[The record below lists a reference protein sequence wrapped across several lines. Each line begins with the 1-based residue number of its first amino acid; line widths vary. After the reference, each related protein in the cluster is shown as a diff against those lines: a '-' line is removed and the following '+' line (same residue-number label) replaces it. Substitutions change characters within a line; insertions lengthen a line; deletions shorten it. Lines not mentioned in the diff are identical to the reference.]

1 MPETGIGLFPDVGAT
16 RFLNRCPGHIG
27 RYLGMTGARLNA
39 ADAVYCGF
47 ATHFVARNRVAQMVA
62 ALAESFDAGVLDSYS
77 IDSGPAPLAALQ
89 PAIDGCFAG
98 DSVEGILDA
107 LAAEVAG
114 DDVYAGWAE
123 EIRASL
129 LAKSPTSLKITLRQ
143 LTIGRDY
150 DLEAA
155 LALEY
160 RLTQHVMAAHDF
172 YEGIRA
178 ALIDRDRKPQWRP
191 ATLDEVSDNMID
203 AYFAPIGDLELL
215 LSQPS

>member
-1 MPETGIGLFPDVGAT
+1 
-16 RFLNRCPGHIG
+16 
-27 RYLGMTGARLNA
+27 LNA

-47 ATHFVARNRVAQMVA
+47 ATHFVARDRVAQMVA
-62 ALAESFDAGVLDSYS
+62 ALAESFDAGVLDRYS
-77 IDSGPAPLAALQ
+77 VDSGPAPLAALQ

-107 LAAEVAG
+107 LTAEVAG
-114 DDVYAGWAE
+114 DGVYAGWAE
-123 EIRASL
+123 EMRASL
-129 LAKSPTSLKITLRQ
+129 LTKSPTSLKITLRQ
-143 LTIGRDY
+143 LTIGRDF
-150 DLEAA
+150 DLKAA

-160 RLTQHVMAAHDF
+160 RLTQHVMAARDF

-191 ATLDEVSDNMID
+191 ATLGEVSDRMID
-203 AYFAPIGDLELL
+203 EYFAPIGDRELL